1 VKEFQL
7 YSAMVYTHGGMVG
20 AFRVVATSAAQAKG
34 IANNWAFDRQIHPT
48 NVIVTPSGRTPV
60 YGIA

>member
-1 VKEFQL
+1 MKEYTL
-7 YSAMVYTHGGMVG
+7 YSAMVYTHGGLIG
-20 AFRVVATSAAQAKG
+20 AFRVVATSEAQAKG

-48 NVIVTPSGRTPV
+48 NVVVRASGRTPV